1 MPGPRRARDVALLD
15 ALDGFESQALDLEA
29 WRIARLGRNPI
40 QGHKSGG
47 RWDPPDGFDVLY
59 TALNCEGA
67 KAEIF
72 FHLNRAPVF
81 PSSLRFLLHRLRVRT
96 ERTLS
101 IPDLETLKRLGVD
114 TDRFSE
120 VGYRD
125 AVSRT
130 QEIGDAAH
138 FIGYDSLL
146 VPSARHAGRNLV
158 VFTERVDLNRDL
170 EVMES
175 GEVDWEAY
183 RRENNP
189 R

>member
-1 MPGPRRARDVALLD
+1 MLGPRRARDVGLLD
-15 ALDGFESQALDLEA
+15 ALDAFESQTLDHEA
-29 WRIARLGRNPI
+29 WRIARLGGDPV

-59 TALNCEGA
+59 TALDPKGA

-96 ERTLS
+96 EKTLS
-101 IPDLETLKRLGVD
+101 IADLETLKRFGVD

-146 VPSARHAGRNLV
+146 VLSARHAGQNLV
-158 VFTERVDLNRDL
+158 VFTDRVDLNKDL

-175 GEVDWEAY
+175 REVDWEAY